1 MSTPKQIQLSHGGGG
16 REMAELIGKLFFEAF
31 DNQILRQEEDAAC
44 LNMTG
49 PIAFTTDSFVVSPL
63 FFKGG
68 NIGKLA
74 IAGTVNDLA
83 MMGAAPQYLSCG
95 FIIEEGFE
103 IAKLKEI
110 VETMAAE
117 LHKSGA
123 KIVCGDTKVVP
134 KGCADGV
141 FINTS
146 GVGRIIKPGI
156 SVHSVRPGDA
166 IILSRDIGCHGA
178 AILAAREGLELET
191 ELQSDC
197 ATLWPMVEQLIAA
210 NLELHAMRDATRGG
224 IAAVLNEWAKAAN
237 VGIELSE
244 EVIPVRDEVRGV
256 CELYGFEPWDLANEG
271 TFVIALP
278 QEIAADAITVMHQFC
293 NCDQARIVGTVTD
306 TNAGKVI
313 LHSPWGSK
321 RYLEL
326 PAGELLPR
334 IC

>member
-31 DNQILRQEEDAAC
+31 DNQILRQEEDAAS

-83 MMGAAPQYLSCG
+83 MMGAEPQYLSCG

-103 IAKLKEI
+103 IARLKEI
-110 VETMAAE
+110 VQTMATE
-117 LHKSGA
+117 LKKSGA

-146 GVGRIIKPGI
+146 GVGRILKPGI
-156 SVHSVRPGDA
+156 SVHAVRPGDA

-178 AILAAREGLELET
+178 AILAAREGLELES

-210 NLELHAMRDATRGG
+210 NLPLHAMRDATRGG

-237 VGIELSE
+237 VGIELNE
-244 EVIPVRDEVRGV
+244 EAIPVRDEVRGV

-278 QEIAADAITVMHQFC
+278 QEIAAEAINVMHQFC
-293 NCDQARIVGTVTD
+293 NCDQARIVGTVTE